1 MKRMHIH
8 ISVEDLGK
16 SVEFYSTLFASK
28 PDKLKSDYA
37 RWKLQDPAV
46 NFAVSTRG
54 ESAGVNHLGIQVDED
69 TELEDLRDRLLKGKV
84 QTFGEG
90 ETVCCYAESDKS
102 WIQDP
107 AGVPWEVYRS
117 MQDAPVYIDDS
128 RPSNNVC
135 CVPSKEETACCG

>member
-8 ISVEDLGK
+8 ISVDDLDK
-16 SVEFYSTLFASK
+16 SIEFYSTLFASS
-28 PDKLKSDYA
+28 PDKVKADYA

-54 ESAGVNHLGIQVDED
+54 ESEGLNHLGIQVDED
-69 TELEDLRDRLLKGKV
+69 SELQDLRDRLQAGKV

-117 MQDAPVYIDDS
+117 MQDASVYVDES
-128 RPSNNVC
+128 HTSNNVC
-135 CVPSKEETACCG
+135 CVPTKEENSCCG